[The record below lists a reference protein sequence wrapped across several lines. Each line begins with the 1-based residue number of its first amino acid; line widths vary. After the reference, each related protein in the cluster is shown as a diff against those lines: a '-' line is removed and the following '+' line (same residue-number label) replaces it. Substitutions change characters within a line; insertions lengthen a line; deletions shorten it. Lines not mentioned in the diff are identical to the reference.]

1 MVLGYYNSVQLESIE
16 SVRHRKPDVV
26 IMNKAAQG
34 LLNSGKVSVSG
45 QETIEGWTK
54 DVRSA
59 NDARQRWNFF
69 FFFFFFF

>member
-45 QETIEGWTK
+45 QETIEG
-54 DVRSA
+54 
-59 NDARQRWNFF
+59 
-69 FFFFFFF
+69 